1 MEKQQ
6 MQDVKSPEVEKQCST
21 DQLKINNR
29 TESLFTSENNK
40 KKTLPFSY
48 IISTLFSQPQN
59 HT

>member
-29 TESLFTSENNK
+29 TGSPYHLIKQQKQETV
-40 KKTLPFSY
+40 PF
-48 IISTLFSQPQN
+48 
-59 HT
+59 